1 MLDSVLL
8 DRVLCLP
15 AIDIAV
21 LLQGRLIA
29 VIPKISV
36 QKEWV
41 FALYPCTRIN
51 DGASVYQQYRQHVF
65 PLIDAV
71 SQQQSQ
77 PVKIEAWA
85 KCESCKLL
93 YDVEQVDALSSLTIW
108 AKEPLREAFKQRQNL
123 FLAFLR
129 VYRMPEP
136 IEVSQECI
144 SPEKL
149 GKFVGLPALGQEF
162 CKPLRVTQFLPV
174 LDEAAFLQRKQH
186 LEELKPPPYLEL
198 EELHSAVAQL
208 AKVKP
213 EAKVLAEDI
222 STFLGWSNIPE
233 TIIDPI
239 DPDLH
244 WIKTIAEVGNSSDGH
259 QFEKLVRKS
268 LIKLGFSNSR
278 DNMKAS
284 LDPEATGGAGGIDFY
299 CDAPFPVVGECK
311 ATKSEKI
318 PSKTPGQL
326 LQLGKNHLQEDYDPC
341 IKMIVA
347 AGELTQDAELTAVT
361 HQMNIIRPETLQRLV
376 EFKVKYPGAVDLL
389 ELKPILE
396 KSPFG
401 EEADTKLNQYV
412 DNLEKNLRIR
422 SHVVKALKRL
432 AVVEP
437 DRKQFEVTEIRV
449 QYNASFAQNDGVV
462 LDNQAVYEYLIELS
476 SPLAGYLGRVKV
488 SGISSDRFYF
498 LRELNP
504 LVE

>member
-15 AIDIAV
+15 AVDVAA

-41 FALYPCTRIN
+41 FALYPCTEIK
-51 DGASVYQQYRQHVF
+51 DGISVHQQYRQYVF

-71 SQQQSQ
+71 SQQQFQQS
-77 PVKIEAWA
+77 KIEAWA

-93 YDVEQVDALSSLTIW
+93 YDEEQVDALSGLTIW
-108 AKEPLREAFKQRQNL
+108 AKEPLRKAFKQRQSL

-136 IEVSQECI
+136 IEVPQGCI
-144 SPEKL
+144 PSDKL
-149 GKFVGLPALGQEF
+149 GKFIGLPALGQEF
-162 CKPLRVTQFLPV
+162 CKPLRVTQLLPI
-174 LDEAAFLQRKQH
+174 LDEAIFLQRKQH
-186 LEELKPPPYLEL
+186 LEELKPFPYLEL
-198 EELHSAVAQL
+198 EELHGTVAQL
-208 AKVKP
+208 ARNNP
-213 EAKVLAEDI
+213 TAKVLAEDI
-222 STFLGWSNIPE
+222 STFLGWSNISE
-233 TIIDPI
+233 ESFEPI

-244 WIKTIAEVGNSSDGH
+244 WVKTIAEVGNSSEGH
-259 QFEKLVRKS
+259 QFEKLVRRS

-278 DNMKAS
+278 NDLKAG

-326 LQLGKNHLQEDYDPC
+326 LQLGKNHLQEDYEPC

-376 EFKVKYPGAVDLL
+376 EFKIKYPGAVDLL
-389 ELKPILE
+389 VLKPILE

-412 DNLEKNLRIR
+412 DNLERSLRIR
-422 SHVVKALKRL
+422 FHIVEAVKRL

-437 DRKQFEVTEIRV
+437 DRKQFEVVEIRV
-449 QYNASFAQNDGVV
+449 QYNAAFAQMDGGI

-476 SPLAGYLGRVKV
+476 SPLAGYLGRVKA
-488 SGISSDRFYF
+488 SGINSDRFYF
-498 LRELNP
+498 LRDLN
-504 LVE
+504 LDK